1 VKEFCGHKWK
11 HPDERKAARRF
22 VFAESNAA
30 VLKMRRV
37 IGSVSSKAQ
46 KARAT
51 VTATMRRR
59 KAKIAFRQ
67 DDLALG
73 TPNTPSDS

>member
-1 VKEFCGHKWK
+1 VALNGSIR
-11 HPDERKAARRF
+11 DEREAARGL
-22 VFAESNAA
+22 VFADSNLV
-30 VLKMRRV
+30 VLKLRRV
-37 IGSVSSKAQ
+37 IGSVSSRAQ